1 LPTSRATS
9 SIIAP
14 TFDVLNILKG
24 TITDEN
30 YFGIGYTIDDGDD
43 WTAEETWRKANPN
56 YGISVE
62 PEHIALQCRKAM
74 QSPASQASFLTKHL
88 NVWIQTDQAL
98 FDMRAWDRCADE
110 RLALPLL
117 EGEPCSIAVD
127 LASKT
132 YIAAVILLFE
142 RDGTLIPFGRFYLPE
157 AAVDESRNASYRGW
171 AIANRYASGACHRI
185 HRIGDSGAAA
195 LVQPPRPNDSVR
207 CVSLFGPMWNSD
219 SAPSSC
225 HGAPDHQDDYGSHD
239 RANQTGSL
247 AGAVPTESLTQ
258 PSRDNRADNSKDGCQ
273 NEARGLVAPRR
284 NELRNHACD
293 KPDDDRPDNA
303 HTALRFRLTRSGFDG
318 GPLKS
323 PPKWPFPSRSRQHRR
338 SPRTRLRCQLPQP
351 FAQPLEA
358 KP

>member
-1 LPTSRATS
+1 MPTSRATS

-110 RLALPLL
+110 RLALPLF

-132 YIAAVILLFE
+132 DIAAVILLFE
-142 RDGTLIPFGRFYLPE
+142 RDGMLIPFG
-157 AAVDESRNASYRGW
+157 
-171 AIANRYASGACHRI
+171 
-185 HRIGDSGAAA
+185 
-195 LVQPPRPNDSVR
+195 
-207 CVSLFGPMWNSD
+207 
-219 SAPSSC
+219 
-225 HGAPDHQDDYGSHD
+225 GSIC
-239 RANQTGSL
+239 
-247 AGAVPTESLTQ
+247 P
-258 PSRDNRADNSKDGCQ
+258 
-273 NEARGLVAPRR
+273 
-284 NELRNHACD
+284 
-293 KPDDDRPDNA
+293 
-303 HTALRFRLTRSGFDG
+303 
-318 GPLKS
+318 
-323 PPKWPFPSRSRQHRR
+323 
-338 SPRTRLRCQLPQP
+338 RLRWTNPAMP
-351 FAQPLEA
+351 PIGAGPWKDA
-358 KP
+358 